1 MIHWQRS
8 QRRLTLSLPYF
19 GLVILAMVQTALSQT
34 AKSSAEIEPIAIIE
48 KLTVRDGM
56 VSGEVVNRSA
66 NRLRDVQL
74 FVRYTWL
81 WDDEMKPGTI
91 DPVTSTFYT
100 LTNEK
105 IPAGRLPFTFTPSPP
120 LPKVAG
126 GHFETSV
133 TIAGF
138 SQVIEIAK

>member
-1 MIHWQRS
+1 MIHRLRFHRHLLVSLLTIALVVVAIAPTAFS
-8 QRRLTLSLPYF
+8 QA
-19 GLVILAMVQTALSQT
+19 V
-34 AKSSAEIEPIAIIE
+34 KSSTELEKIAIIE
-48 KLTVRDGM
+48 KLTVRDGV

-81 WDDEMKPGTI
+81 WDDEMKPGKV
-91 DPVTSTFYT
+91 DPGTSTFYT
-100 LTNEK
+100 LTQEIVPK
-105 IPAGRLPFTFTPSPP
+105 GRLPFTFTPSPP
-120 LPKVAG
+120 LPRIAA

-138 SQVIEIAK
+138 AQVIEAK

>member
-1 MIHWQRS
+1 MIHRLRS
-8 QRRLTLSLPYF
+8 HRHLLVSLLTVA
-19 GLVILAMVQTALSQT
+19 LVVVAIAQTAFSQ
-34 AKSSAEIEPIAIIE
+34 AVKSSTELEKIAIIE
-48 KLTVRDGM
+48 KLTVRDGV

-81 WDDEMKPGTI
+81 WDDEMKPGKV
-91 DPVTSTFYT
+91 DPGTSTFYT
-100 LTNEK
+100 LTQEIVPK
-105 IPAGRLPFTFTPSPP
+105 GRLPFTFTPSPP
-120 LPKVAG
+120 LPRIAG

-138 SQVIEIAK
+138 AQVIEAK